1 MKYSLR
7 WIEARKRFIELCE
20 VYGDGSSKQSI
31 ELGNLWRSWAE
42 YDDGDGSVVAKKV
55 QEFYAK
61 LIDKSLSKLL
71 TE

>member
-1 MKYSLR
+1 MEYSIR

-20 VYGDGSSKQSI
+20 VYDDGSPKQSI

-61 LIDKSLSKLL
+61 LIGKSQSKLPM
-71 TE
+71 E